1 MSCQSYNV
9 SAIVRVIMAKKTTK
23 QPRLTLHQL
32 LVAISF
38 WGSTTRLL
46 LIAFVVGVIFALKM
60 YYLTTTPEWE
70 LKVVIYILGSF
81 ALLDVAYVIV
91 ARTLPLKRR
100 LDQLALLTTEAILG
114 LAYVLPNMIYAPSL
128 SKLASWSVL
137 IVLLV
142 LGVRTLLGLLF
153 TSKK

>member
-1 MSCQSYNV
+1 
-9 SAIVRVIMAKKTTK
+9 MAKKTTK

-38 WGSTTRLL
+38 WGTTARLL
-46 LIAFVVGVIFALKM
+46 LITFVVAIIFALKL
-60 YYLTTTPEWE
+60 YYLTTTLEWE
-70 LKVVIYILGSF
+70 LQVAIYILGSF
-81 ALLDVAYVIV
+81 ALLDAGYVIV

-100 LDQLALLTTEAILG
+100 LDQLSLLATEAILG
-114 LAYVLPNMIYAPSL
+114 LAYVLPNLIYAPSL
-128 SKLASWSVL
+128 GRLASWSIL

-153 TSKK
+153 TTKK